1 MALNISSFHVYD
13 INRHEK
19 FYIIMSA
26 IIPVIAILRT
36 FNDDKKYN
44 SEVIVNSLPLAR
56 TQIVLAKYIMA
67 LIIFIIS
74 MIVSSPVVIN
84 RFEDGTVEF
93 ITTTV
98 ITISGFVFIYLSF
111 VLPMLFWVSYK
122 KLLLLRSSY

>member
-67 LIIFIIS
+67 LII
-74 MIVSSPVVIN
+74 
-84 RFEDGTVEF
+84 
-93 ITTTV
+93 
-98 ITISGFVFIYLSF
+98 
-111 VLPMLFWVSYK
+111 
-122 KLLLLRSSY
+122 LL